1 VRCTLR
7 GYLRLHTT
15 TGGTHVTEHREPDDG
30 SDVGTDEL
38 TSGGTGTVR
47 EERDH
52 EGNPRPAGST
62 DDSGATG
69 AAAAELDAENEDEP
83 TRSE

>member
-1 VRCTLR
+1 MSDR
-7 GYLRLHTT
+7 
-15 TGGTHVTEHREPDDG
+15 HRPDSGPDDG
-30 SDVGTDEL
+30 TDVGTDEL

-52 EGNPRPAGST
+52 DGGTRTRTGT
-62 DDSGATG
+62 DDSGVTE
-69 AAAAELDAENEDEP
+69 AAARELAAENEDEP